1 VTRTRAA
8 AAMAFGSIVSVQ
20 LGAAL
25 ATTLF
30 SAVGPWGAVLMRSA
44 FGTLALARGRLRR
57 LRGRELREVVVFGL
71 ALAGMSLCF
80 YGALDRLPLGVAV
93 TLEFVGP
100 LGVAVF
106 GSRRRR
112 DLLWALLAAAGILLL
127 ADGGGSGIDAL
138 GAALALAAGGFWALY
153 ILQSARV
160 GAFYPGVGGLM
171 SALAIASLLLLPF
184 GIAQGGGELLSPAH
198 LAVGAAVGVLS
209 AAVPCALEMEA
220 LRRLPNATFGV
231 LMSLEP
237 AVATLIG
244 FVALSQSLAAVEVV
258 AIGLVVAACAGAL
271 RSAAT
276 PAPPR
281 RLSLVSGLRYAGGGK
296 AQGRPGLAAC
306 SFATRPAAA
315 SANAVALTVG
325 SICARSSR
333 LSQRPIASIARS
345 PRSLKRP
352 IPVHLS
358 EWPATVALIR
368 YSTKTTSPLAAQF
381 ATSRPM
387 SGIRLLIPRT

>member
-1 VTRTRAA
+1 MTRTRAA

-30 SAVGPWGAVLMRSA
+30 SPVGPWGAVLMRSV
-44 FGTLALARGRLRR
+44 FGALALLPLARGRLRR

-80 YGALDRLPLGVAV
+80 YAALDRLPLGVAV

-112 DLLWALLAAAGILLL
+112 DLFWALLAAAGIVLLS
-127 ADGGGSGIDAL
+127 DGGGSGIDAL
-138 GAALALAAGGFWALY
+138 GAVLALAAGGFWALY

-184 GIAQGGGELLSPAH
+184 GIGQGGGELLSLSH

-237 AVATLIG
+237 AVATLVG
-244 FVALSQSLAAVEVV
+244 FVALSQSLAAVEVL
-258 AIGLVVAACAGAL
+258 AIGLVVTACAGAL

-276 PAPPR
+276 PAPR
-281 RLSLVSGLRYAGGGK
+281 DG
-296 AQGRPGLAAC
+296 
-306 SFATRPAAA
+306 
-315 SANAVALTVG
+315 
-325 SICARSSR
+325 
-333 LSQRPIASIARS
+333 
-345 PRSLKRP
+345 
-352 IPVHLS
+352 
-358 EWPATVALIR
+358 
-368 YSTKTTSPLAAQF
+368 
-381 ATSRPM
+381 
-387 SGIRLLIPRT
+387 